1 MTDQHRPATI
11 SVEAAG
17 QLLGISRSA
26 AYRAANAGTLPALR
40 VGRRLLVPTAKLHRL
55 LGLPTDLAAP
65 DGNGDAA
72 GHASNGGSAT
82 NGHGSGPGG
91 GGPR

>member
-1 MTDQHRPATI
+1 MTNRPTPATM

-40 VGRRLLVPTAKLHRL
+40 VGRRLLVPTAKLHQL
-55 LGLPTDLAAP
+55 LGLPTDPAAT
-65 DGNGDAA
+65 DGNGDTA
-72 GHASNGGSAT
+72 GHASSDGPAS
-82 NGHGSGPGG
+82 NGHDSGSG

>member
-1 MTDQHRPATI
+1 MTNRPTPATM

-40 VGRRLLVPTAKLHRL
+40 VGRRLLVPTAKLHQL

-65 DGNGDAA
+65 DGNGDTT
-72 GHASNGGSAT
+72 GHASSDGPAT
-82 NGHGSGPGG
+82 NGHGSGPD

>member
-40 VGRRLLVPTAKLHRL
+40 VGRRLLVPTAKLHQL
-55 LGLPTDLAAP
+55 LGLPTDLAT
-65 DGNGDAA
+65 DGNGNTA
-72 GHASNGGSAT
+72 GHASNEGPAS
-82 NGHGSGPGG
+82 NGHGSGPD